1 MKASVIV
8 FPGSNC
14 DRDIQVALEKFQIHT
29 TMVWHQETELPKSDL
44 VILPGGF
51 SYGDYLRCG
60 SMASKSKVMND
71 VIQHA
76 NNGGLVFGICNG
88 FQILTESG
96 LLPGV
101 LLRNYK
107 LKFICKNVFIKTT
120 NNQTSFTKKISLNK
134 ILSIPIAHNEGNYFA
149 SRDEI
154 QSLKDNEQIIFQYC
168 DEMGN
173 ISSESNPNGSFLNIA
188 GIANQN
194 KNVLGMMPHPERSID
209 KLLGGIDGEGIFQSL
224 L

>member
-14 DRDIQVALEKFQIHT
+14 DRDVQVALQKFQIDT
-29 TMVWHQETELPKSDL
+29 TMVWHQETSLPKSDL
-44 VILPGGF
+44 VVLPGGF

-60 SMASKSKVMND
+60 SMASKSKVMNE
-71 VIQHA
+71 VIKYA
-76 NNGGLVFGICNG
+76 KDGGYVFGICNG
-88 FQILTESG
+88 FQILTETG
-96 LLPGV
+96 LLPGA
-101 LLRNYK
+101 LLRNSK

-120 NNQTSFTKKISLNK
+120 NSQTAFTKKIPENK

-149 SRDEI
+149 NKEEI
-154 QSLKDNEQIIFQYC
+154 QSLKEHNQIIFQYC
-168 DEMGN
+168 DEEGN
-173 ISSESNPNGSFLNIA
+173 ISGESNPNGSFLNIA
-188 GIANQN
+188 GISNQN

-209 KLLGGIDGEGIFQSL
+209 QLLGGVDGQGIFQSL